1 MLARYASRVCREARL
16 LPSLSLKLV
25 DNQNAAAVPL
35 AAPLIETIASDFR
48 LICSVL
54 GSVSS
59 TLLLDGVFGGKNGA
73 DGAKGRSPWSTGGR
87 ALGRPRIPAGDR
99 TGPQT
104 GARQKDGS
112 AAVVHGCNGSG
123 GGRAFGGPL

>member
-1 MLARYASRVCREARL
+1 MHARYASRVCREARI

-25 DNQNAAAVPL
+25 DNAAAVPL

-59 TLLLDGVFGGKNGA
+59 TLLLDGVFDGKNGA
-73 DGAKGRSPWSTGGR
+73 DGAKGRSP
-87 ALGRPRIPAGDR
+87 
-99 TGPQT
+99 
-104 GARQKDGS
+104 
-112 AAVVHGCNGSG
+112 
-123 GGRAFGGPL
+123 